1 VTTTALPRPRPDRT
15 LRHWRNAVF
24 AIFGLSGFLFA
35 SWVSRISGVRDV
47 LQASTQEVGLLVLGV
62 AVGAAVGLAASSHVV
77 ARIGA
82 TATIAWGY
90 VVCPLGLIA
99 VGVVTSTVP
108 SFPAIFACL
117 VVLGAG
123 SSITD
128 VAMNVSGAANEQAVG
143 RNLMPLFHAAF
154 SLGTVGGAGF
164 GALVQFLDMP
174 LGVHLCGIGLFTIG
188 ANLVLIRY
196 LQEPPPQPVRPGTGQ
211 TSGWRDRLS
220 IWGEPRVILIGL
232 IVLGM
237 TFAEGSANDWLSLAM
252 VDGHGVDNATGAA
265 IFGVFVAAMT
275 VGRVAGAFLLD
286 RFGRVRVLRASAV
299 SAAIGLVMVIFIP
312 STAVAIVG
320 VVLWGL
326 GAALGFPVGM
336 SAAADDPHNAAAR
349 VSAVATIGY
358 GAFLIGPPVI
368 GLLGQQIGLLH
379 ALAAVLVLV
388 GVAGLCSSAAGKPDL
403 DPADRPDLEPDP
415 DGDGSTLVTL

>member
-1 VTTTALPRPRPDRT
+1 MLVSDGTSVTATTSARPRPDRP
-15 LRHWRNAVF
+15 LREWRNAVL
-24 AIFGLSGFLFA
+24 AIFWLCGFLFA
-35 SWVSRISGVRDV
+35 SWISRIAGVRDV
-47 LQASTQEVGLLVLGV
+47 LHASTEQMGYLVLGV
-62 AVGAAVGLAASSHVV
+62 AAGAGLGLIASSHVI

-90 VVCPLGLIA
+90 CVAPIGLIA
-99 VGVVTSTVP
+99 VGLVVWTAP
-108 SFPAIFACL
+108 SFPAIFLCL
-117 VVLGAG
+117 ILTGAG

-128 VAMNVSGAANEQAVG
+128 VAMNVSGSANEQAIG

-154 SLGTVGGAGF
+154 SLGTVLGAGF
-164 GALVQFLDMP
+164 GALVQYLGMP
-174 LGVHLCGIGLFTIG
+174 LTVHLCSVSVAAIA
-188 ANLVLIRY
+188 ANLTLVRY
-196 LQEPPPQPVRPGTGQ
+196 LQEPPAEPVDQQLDGRPGA
-211 TSGWRDRLS
+211 SGWRSRLA
-220 IWGEPRVILIGL
+220 IWGEPRVLLIGL

-286 RFGRVRVLRASAV
+286 RFGRVLVLQASAV
-299 SAAIGLVMVIFIP
+299 SAAVGLVMVIFVP
-312 STAVAIVG
+312 ETGLAVVG

-336 SAAADDPHNAAAR
+336 SAAGDDPRNAAAR

-358 GAFLIGPPVI
+358 GAFLIGPPLI
-368 GLLGQQIGLLH
+368 GLLGESIGLLH
-379 ALAAVLVLV
+379 ALSVVLVLV
-388 GVAGLCSSAAGKPDL
+388 ALAGLCSPAARKP
-403 DPADRPDLEPDP
+403 AGRPDAAAALQ
-415 DGDGSTLVTL
+415 